1 VTPSRRHL
9 LALGGGGIA
18 ALMAPP
24 ILHAAGT
31 EEIGMRG
38 SARGE
43 HVWFTPTGVA
53 VATGTLLRFVNHDAG
68 NSHTATCYHPALFDR
83 PRRIPEGATPWD
95 SGFLLPRES
104 FEVRLTVPGVYDYY
118 CIPHEHAAMVGRIV
132 VGRPG
137 DDGWLGAVVEAGD
150 LPEMALNGFPAV
162 EAILKAR
169 RVVPRGQS

>member
-1 VTPSRRHL
+1 MPTRRYM

-18 ALMAPP
+18 ALATPS
-24 ILHAAGT
+24 ILRAVEV

-43 HVWFTPTGVA
+43 HVWFTPAGLS
-53 VATGTLLRFVNHDAG
+53 VATGTLLRFTNHDAG

-83 PRRIPEGATPWD
+83 LERIPAGATPWD
-95 SGFLLPRES
+95 SGFLLPGES

-118 CIPHEHAAMVGRIV
+118 CLPHEHAGMVGRIV

-137 DDGWLGAVVEAGD
+137 DDGWQDAVTEAGD
-150 LPEMALNGFPAV
+150 LPEVALNGFPAV
-162 EAILKAR
+162 EAILGAG
-169 RVVPRGQS
+169 RVMAPGQS